1 VIVRTFHSLREH
13 PDAYRRVEY
22 PDGAEWKIRTVRT
35 VTGQVGWQAETN
47 DMEFQNAGA
56 ARKEAMSI
64 ISQWQADGWQEVT
77 RSGKPV
83 APGKREQAPAAK
95 PIVSRDDLQGIAAEV
110 AESLP
115 AKPDWTKIWDR
126 LAARVPNLALRRVA
140 LGLVQQRHRDICNE
154 QARME
159 RLRQMAERIREQEQN
174 KGKAV
179 EKDNELARIMAQQ
192 PAARPTDG
200 RRRMNFDED

>member
-1 VIVRTFHSLREH
+1 MIVRTFHSLREH
-13 PDAYRRVEY
+13 PDAYRRIEY
-22 PDGAEWKIRTVRT
+22 PDGAEWKVRCVRT
-35 VTGQVGWQAETN
+35 VTGQTGGQAETS
-47 DMEFQNAGA
+47 DQEFPNANE
-56 ARKEAMSI
+56 ARKGAMGTVA
-64 ISQWQADGWQEVT
+64 QWMAEGWQEIT

-83 APGKREQAPAAK
+83 AAGKREQAPAAK

-126 LAARVPNLALRRVA
+126 LATRVPNLALRRVA

-159 RLRQMAERIREQEQN
+159 RLRKMAERIREQEQK
-174 KGKAV
+174 KGKKA
-179 EKDNELARIMAQQ
+179 EQDNELARIMAQQ

-200 RRRMNFDED
+200 RRRMKFDED